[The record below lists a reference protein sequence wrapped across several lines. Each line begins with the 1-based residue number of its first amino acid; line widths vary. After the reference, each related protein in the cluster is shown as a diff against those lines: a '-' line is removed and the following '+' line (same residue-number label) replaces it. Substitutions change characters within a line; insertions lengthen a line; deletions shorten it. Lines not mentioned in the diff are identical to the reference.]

1 MCASSV
7 KSEFYEHRRLRK
19 GRREYE
25 PNYANNYTL
34 FEMISGG
41 VLTKTVK
48 RLATEAVE
56 VSERESK
63 RIKMF

>member
-7 KSEFYEHRRLRK
+7 KGEFYEHGRLRK
-19 GRREYE
+19 SRREYE

-41 VLTKTVK
+41 VLTKKVK
-48 RLATEAVE
+48 
-56 VSERESK
+56 
-63 RIKMF
+63 